1 MDRVTT
7 LRPEGRRR
15 RSTRGGFTLLEVMIA
30 MAAFAVGMLAMAGML
45 LHALQGGSRG
55 RHTTQA
61 TSIAEVYMEQ
71 LQQRSWS
78 QLAPTAG
85 WTAAI
90 QEANTVQT
98 AEGDRDE
105 ITYDVTWQ
113 ITDLVPGW
121 TRIIDVR
128 VSWDE
133 PKRPGR
139 NVIFES
145 IRFNRE
151 GL

>member
-1 MDRVTT
+1 MGQGAAECR
-7 LRPEGRRR
+7 GRAR
-15 RSTRGGFTLLEVMIA
+15 RSGFTLLEVMIA
-30 MAAFAVGMLAMAGML
+30 MAVFAVGMMALAGML

-61 TSIAEVYMEQ
+61 TSIGEVYMER
-71 LQQRSWS
+71 LQQQSWT

-85 WTAAI
+85 WTAPV
-90 QEANTVQT
+90 QETNTVQ
-98 AEGDRDE
+98 AAQGDQE
-105 ITYDVTWQ
+105 EASYAVAWQ

-121 TRIIDVR
+121 TRTLDVR
-128 VSWDE
+128 VTWDE
-133 PKRPGR
+133 QGRPGR
-139 NVIFES
+139 SVVFES

>member
-1 MDRVTT
+1 MERLMTAET
-7 LRPEGRRR
+7 QSG
-15 RSTRGGFTLLEVMIA
+15 RGGFTLLEVTIA
-30 MAAFAVGMLAMAGML
+30 MVVFAIGMLALSGML

-61 TSIAEVYMEQ
+61 TSLAEVYMEQ
-71 LQQRSWS
+71 LQQKSWT

-85 WTAAI
+85 WAAPV
-90 QEANTVQT
+90 QETNTVQ
-98 AEGDRDE
+98 AAQGDQNE
-105 ITYDVTWQ
+105 ATYGVDWQ

-121 TRIIDVR
+121 TRTIDVR
-128 VSWDE
+128 VTWDE
-133 PKRPGR
+133 PGR
-139 NVIFES
+139 SGRSVVLES